1 MVSWKISLVLAYYLA
16 LLGGGY
22 WLFRLSAPSPAVAP
36 AVTVTPFAAHALPP
50 SGTFFPGGG
59 VGVAAVDGLV
69 GREPSP
75 PELWKDIHNNP
86 GTIGAASD
94 PVGSAPYLRQEA
106 QVAHYD
112 ILRRAILQFDTA
124 SLSDE
129 QAIESARLEVIVNSA
144 GDTIGGQE
152 VVVTMAK
159 PTAST
164 AIQPGDYASI
174 GREAFSDP
182 ILVQDIE
189 QKSTLVFPLNAAGMA
204 HIARQGTSQFAL
216 VFESDRT
223 NKEPAWIGGGKE
235 AYLNID
241 FTEGT
246 QPPRLVV
253 KVKE

>member
-1 MVSWKISLVLAYYLA
+1 MLVLGYYLV

-22 WLFRLSAPSPAVAP
+22 WLFRSSAPSPGAVP
-36 AVTVTPFAAHALPP
+36 SVTVTPFAAHALPP

-59 VGVAAVDGLV
+59 VGASAVDGFV

-75 PELWKDIHNNP
+75 PELWKDIYSNA
-86 GTIGAASD
+86 GTIGVASD
-94 PVGSAPYLRQEA
+94 PAGSAPYLRQEA

-124 SLSDE
+124 SLPDE
-129 QAIESARLEVIVNSA
+129 QAIESARLEVTVNSA
-144 GDTIGGQE
+144 GDTIGDQA
-152 VVVTMAK
+152 VVVTAAK

-164 AIQPGDYASI
+164 ALQPGDYGV
-174 GREAFSDP
+174 GREQLSDP
-182 ILVQDIE
+182 ILVQDVE
-189 QKSTLVFPLNAAGMA
+189 QKSIVVFPLNAAGIA

-216 VFESDRT
+216 VFESDRV
-223 NKEPAWIGGGKE
+223 NREPAWIGGGKE

-241 FTEGT
+241 FVEGA
-246 QPPRLVV
+246 QPPRLIV